1 MPEIGGR
8 EEKLLL
14 AVLDPSFLP
23 SLINTDF
30 EEEEEEEEEGELGKK
45 ICTERRVM
53 ATSTQNN
60 GVRVAAGEGFIPLA
74 E

>member
-30 EEEEEEEEEGELGKK
+30 EEEEEEEGELGKK
-45 ICTERRVM
+45 ICTARRVM